1 MVKHNLGSG
10 ARMTRF
16 HSEMQRIREYIH
28 NLDSKVIDT
37 NHGSIEYARTGDG
50 YPILAVHGNAGG
62 FDQGLMMANKTID
75 AKFQV
80 ISVSRF
86 GYLRSS
92 IPKKASVAMQ
102 ADSYASLLDS
112 LNIGKTAI
120 VGYSAGSTSSI
131 QFTLHH
137 PERVSALIL
146 VSPAAPGKGPIMPK
160 AIFNIFFR
168 NDFIYWATIT
178 YFQSRVQKEWV
189 GVPEEFTLT
198 SEYEAEVR
206 DLLFSLLP
214 VSARVPGSIFDIYT
228 SSPEIFNSSNDKNY
242 PFEDI
247 KIPTLIIS
255 AQDDPLALPEN
266 AQALVERIP
275 HAHLLSLLDGGHP
288 LLGHNEKIKS
298 EITRFLHNNN
308 VSIDI

>member
-1 MVKHNLGSG
+1 M
-10 ARMTRF
+10 
-16 HSEMQRIREYIH
+16 
-28 NLDSKVIDT
+28 
-37 NHGSIEYARTGDG
+37 
-50 YPILAVHGNAGG
+50 
-62 FDQGLMMANKTID
+62 
-75 AKFQV
+75 
-80 ISVSRF
+80 
-86 GYLRSS
+86 
-92 IPKKASVAMQ
+92 
-102 ADSYASLLDS
+102 
-112 LNIGKTAI
+112 
-120 VGYSAGSTSSI
+120 
-131 QFTLHH
+131 
-137 PERVSALIL
+137 
-146 VSPAAPGKGPIMPK
+146 
-160 AIFNIFFR
+160 
-168 NDFIYWATIT
+168 
-178 YFQSRVQKEWV
+178 
-189 GVPEEFTLT
+189 PEEFTLT

-214 VSARVPGSIFDIYT
+214 VSARVQGSIFDIYT